1 MFSENVTL
9 MREVTLK
16 QREQARIKVL
26 NTVLE
31 YHLPIAQAAEVMGV
45 SERHTKRLLAAY
57 RKEGVAAL
65 AHGNRGRRPHNA
77 VPEEAA
83 AAVVRLASNGYAGAN
98 HSHFTEL
105 LREREG
111 IDLSRP
117 TVRRILV
124 KAGIGSPRSRRSQQH
139 RFRRKRMPQ
148 EGMLIQ
154 VDGSP
159 HAWLEERGPKF
170 DLLLAV
176 DDATGTVA
184 QAVFR
189 TTEDTR
195 GYLVLLEGL
204 VQQWGIPLALYSDRH
219 AAFKYNARQG
229 PVLYESTQFATVMRE
244 LGIQQIFVMSP
255 QAKGR
260 VERMASTF
268 QDRLVTELRLAGAT
282 NIEEANAVLQE
293 YLPRFNHQF
302 AVAAEQAE
310 TAYRPVPEDLSL
322 TETVSIRH
330 TRKVARDN
338 TVKYQWRVLQLL
350 PGAGRPS
357 YAGLQV
363 EVLERADRELLIRY
377 QGKIVDFQEGD
388 QRPSALW
395 GEGSGSF
402 PSPVGSEV
410 ADGLAVGHL
419 DREQRKLLAALESSV
434 EKRAKARKASAQGK
448 PVRHQLIRTP
458 TSTQQARWEAVQ
470 QARNQGLSLRAIAR
484 ELGIARDTVGK
495 YLKAEKTA
503 QRQRAGQGRSPG
515 PGPITNGRRL
525 TWVTFSL
532 DNNNILFEF
541 LVGSS

>member
-1 MFSENVTL
+1 M
-9 MREVTLK
+9 K
-16 QREQARIKVL
+16 QREQARIKVF

-31 YHLPIAQAAEVMGV
+31 YHLPIAQAAEIMGV
-45 SERHTKRLLAAY
+45 SERHAKRLLAAY
-57 RKEGVAAL
+57 RRDGAAAL
-65 AHGNRGRRPHNA
+65 AHGNRGRRPHNV

-83 AAVVRLASNGYAGAN
+83 AAVVKLASNHYSGAN

-124 KAGIGSPRSRRSQQH
+124 KAGIGSPRSRCSQQH

-148 EGMLIQ
+148 EGMLVQ

-204 VQQWGIPLALYSDRH
+204 VRQWGIPLALYSDRH

-229 PVLYESTQFATVMRE
+229 PVLYESTQVASVMRE
-244 LGIQQIFVMSP
+244 LGIQQIFAMSP

-268 QDRLVTELRLAGAT
+268 QDRLVTELRLVGAAT
-282 NIEEANAVLQE
+282 MEQANAVLQE
-293 YLPRFNHQF
+293 FLPRFNARF
-302 AVAAEQAE
+302 SVAAEQPE
-310 TAYRPVPEDLSL
+310 TAYRPVPDDLSL

-350 PGAGRPS
+350 PGEERPS
-357 YAGLQV
+357 YAGLRV
-363 EVLERADRELLIRY
+363 DLLERANGELMLRY
-377 QGKIVDFQEGD
+377 QGEAVDYQEEAL
-388 QRPSALW
+388 RSPALW
-395 GEGSGSF
+395 GDGSGTF
-402 PSPVGSEV
+402 PTPEGPE
-410 ADGLAVGHL
+410 ATGERITGHL
-419 DREQRKLLAALESSV
+419 DREQRKLLAALDSSV
-434 EKRAKARKASAQGK
+434 EKRAKAKKAADQAK
-448 PVRHQLIRTP
+448 PVRHRLQRTP
-458 TSTQQARWEAVQ
+458 TATQQARWEAVQ
-470 QARNQGLSLRAIAR
+470 NARKQGLSLRAIAR
-484 ELGIARDTVGK
+484 ELGMSRDTVGK
-495 YLKAEKTA
+495 YIKADSPPTKLLSAKERAKAEALA
-503 QRQRAGQGRSPG
+503 QIQMAA
-515 PGPITNGRRL
+515 
-525 TWVTFSL
+525 
-532 DNNNILFEF
+532 D
-541 LVGSS
+541 